1 MTPSVQL
8 PLAAFDP
15 EGPPLCRGDHAL
27 NGFAALCIR
36 CPHISRG
43 GGSLFC
49 TRFAVR
55 ITAKEKYAL
64 GAWKRLR
71 DRILDHEGGRCAVCS
86 SGEHLHVHHI
96 DGDATHDDPANLVA
110 LCERCHATAHI
121 QMRRGGKEGVG
132 RFLTRSRRRR
142 QEKTG
147 KRTHAGGEGGLLIEE
162 RGDIGLGPDNGPVMR
177 EIGDRGEPAGVSD
190 QIAGA
195 DPVPLV
201 PHAIYN
207 EVYGRDPEVSGKGR
221 RMEGDGD
228 GVV

>member
-15 EGPPLCRGDHAL
+15 YGPSLCNGAPDL

-36 CPHISRG
+36 CPHVSRG

-49 TRFAVR
+49 TRFVVR
-55 ITAKEKYAL
+55 ITVKEKYAL
-64 GAWKRLR
+64 RAWKRLR
-71 DRILDHEGGRCAVCS
+71 DRIVTREGGRCAVCG

-96 DGDATHDDPANLVA
+96 NGDATHDDPANLVA

-121 QMRRGGKEGVG
+121 EMRRGGKEGVG
-132 RFLTRSRRRR
+132 RFLARSRRRR

-147 KRTHAGGEGGLLIEE
+147 KRTHAGGERGVLIEE
-162 RGDIGLGPDNGPVMR
+162 RGDVGLGPDNGPVVR
-177 EIGDRGEPAGVSD
+177 EIGDRGKPAGVSD

-201 PHAIYN
+201 PHA
-207 EVYGRDPEVSGKGR
+207 VYDQVDGRDPEVSGKGR